1 MNCPSREALE
11 LIGGKWTLLILCCL
25 QQGPVR
31 TGALMRQVGGISQ
44 KMLTQTLKELE
55 RNGIVKRISHPEV
68 PPRVEYEL
76 TALGHSLS
84 DLARAMEQWV
94 VTHYPEIL
102 AHRNAAALK
111 AMASEEQPRP
121 VESISDGKPALR

>member
-55 RNGIVKRISHPEV
+55 LNGIVNRISHPEV

-76 TALGHSLS
+76 TALGQSLS
-84 DLARAMEQWV
+84 ELARAMEQWV
-94 VTHYPEIL
+94 VNYYPILL
-102 AHRNAAALK
+102 AHRNEAALK
-111 AMASEEQPRP
+111 VQASGE
-121 VESISDGKPALR
+121 KPCS

>member
-1 MNCPSREALE
+1 MFLPANPYNMNCPSREALE

-55 RNGIVKRISHPEV
+55 LNGIVNRISHPEV

-76 TALGHSLS
+76 TSLGQSLS
-84 DLARAMEQWV
+84 ELARAMEQWV
-94 VTHYPEIL
+94 VTHYPVLL
-102 AHRNAAALK
+102 AHRNEAALK
-111 AMASEEQPRP
+111 VQASGE
-121 VESISDGKPALR
+121 KPCS